1 MKKKGILKQLL
12 LALAL
17 ALPGLASAAD
27 NPAVQAVLA
36 WLEAIDNGAY
46 NQSWEASAPMFR
58 QQVTSQQW
66 QEALE
71 QVREPL
77 GKILSREVESTSEH
91 SSLPGAPDGEYLVV
105 KLASSFENK
114 ARATETV
121 TFQKVQ
127 GQWRA
132 VGYFIK

>member
-1 MKKKGILKQLL
+1 MKGLV

-17 ALPGLASAAD
+17 TLPGPASAVD
-27 NPAVQAVLA
+27 NPTVQSVLA
-36 WLEAIDNGAY
+36 WLEVIDNGAY
-46 NQSWEASAPMFR
+46 NQSWESSAPMFR
-58 QQVTSQQW
+58 QQVTSEQW

-71 QVREPL
+71 QARKPL
-77 GKILSREVESTSEH
+77 GKVLSREVQSTSEH
-91 SSLPGAPDGEYLVV
+91 SSLPGAPDGKYLVV

-121 TFQKVQ
+121 TLKKVQ